1 MFNFSSNKNTTPHI
15 DTEGNDLPKTNSDN
29 VINNISNWYSDK
41 YATTIVQR
49 NFMIIIVLLSLL
61 VVIVSVIIVGSISST
76 FKIQPFVIEV
86 EDKTGITNIVNPL
99 DDNVITAN
107 QTLNKYFITKYIKAR
122 ESYAYESWRYNYLT
136 VVRLLSTANVYFP
149 FRRFINVD
157 PNSPLALYGNQTS
170 TSIAFRS
177 LQFFP
182 PSPDRKGKLSDP
194 QAVVRFTIYADK
206 GNLRGAINNRI
217 NKIATLTYK
226 YQQTEMN
233 DDDRMV
239 NPLGFYITT
248 YRADIENDVVPV
260 IKNNETP
267 SD

>member
-1 MFNFSSNKNTTPHI
+1 MFNFSFKKNTSSNV
-15 DTEGNDLPKTNSDN
+15 DTEGKDVPKASSEN
-29 VINNISNWYSDK
+29 VINNISNWYADRYISS
-41 YATTIVQR
+41 IVQR

-61 VVIVSVIIVGSISST
+61 VVIVSVIIVGNISST

-99 DDNVITAN
+99 EDRVVTTN

-122 ESYAYESWRYNYLT
+122 ETYAYESWTYNYLT
-136 VVRLLSTANVYFP
+136 VVRLLSTPGVYFP
-149 FRRFINVD
+149 FRRFVNVD

-182 PSPDRKGKLSDP
+182 PTPDNKGKMSDP

-206 GNLRGAINNRI
+206 GFLRGAVDNKI
-217 NKIATLTYK
+217 NKIVTLTYK

-239 NPLGFYITT
+239 NPLGFYITSYLAT
-248 YRADIENDVVPV
+248 IENDNVPV
-260 IKNNETP
+260 VKNNTTA
-267 SD
+267 SY